1 MGKIGV
7 FHKKEGPF
15 CTAFTTGR
23 WRLYGALMLAQVCR
37 GEGTGPRG
45 IAGRPISVGAS
56 RRERASRGRARVDG
70 CAPLV
75 RRRGRGGRRFRRM
88 AVHAPAGGADEGKS
102 FAAFLLAISIP
113 HTRAG
118 VPGVV
123 ENGSKKVFFRS
134 ISPCG
139 RRC

>member
-23 WRLYGALMLAQVCR
+23 WRLYCALMLTQVCR
-37 GEGTGPRG
+37 GEGTGSREG

-56 RRERASRGRARVDG
+56 RRGKASGEGKRVDG

-75 RRRGRGGRRFRRM
+75 RRRGRGGRRLRRM
-88 AVHAPAGGADEGKS
+88 AAHAPAGGANE
-102 FAAFLLAISIP
+102 
-113 HTRAG
+113 
-118 VPGVV
+118 
-123 ENGSKKVFFRS
+123 
-134 ISPCG
+134 
-139 RRC
+139 